1 MTDRDREKLSEH
13 RGLRLAEL
21 KEFCNEY
28 QRLYMAELYAWRKAQ
43 GLCVSCGNRA
53 RAGKAMCSDCLVR
66 NVSKGR
72 SRRKR
77 RVALGLC
84 IFCAGAKPSRPGRQ
98 TCIDCAA
105 GLAVCYRKRKDAE
118 IKVQS

>member
-1 MTDRDREKLSEH
+1 MPRDLGKNREYMK
-13 RGLRLAEL
+13 RYLAE
-21 KEFCNEY
+21 
-28 QRLYMAELYAWRKAQ
+28 RYAKRKAQ

-66 NVSKGR
+66 NVSQGR

-98 TCIDCAA
+98 TCIDCGILVARRSSNYA
-105 GLAVCYRKRKDAE
+105 HAKAKDG
-118 IKVQS
+118 S